1 MINGKKET
9 LWGGFVFVCL
19 PEQNGDDAFN
29 GSIFINFTRKTST
42 AICAETRTQLH
53 SHPHDSHIPLLSPS
67 SSSAAPARLF
77 PSCADFLPHH
87 HDNVIQPLYQNNMTA
102 YVVKVCFFF
111 ACCSLQDRWRFVNIC
126 NFRNCQSLGAT
137 GTFENMQFHIR
148 SSGTREN
155 DPFMTGAVNMRGW
168 WGLLLHFQM
177 QSRDT
182 EEFLNGKY
190 V

>member
-102 YVVKVCFFF
+102 YVVKVNKSVLFFLPVAVFRTVGDLLTF
-111 ACCSLQDRWRFVNIC
+111 AIFGTASHLVLQEPLRTCSSTF
-126 NFRNCQSLGAT
+126 GALVREKMIRLWQEQLT
-137 GTFENMQFHIR
+137 CEDDGGYCYIFKCKVGTRR
-148 SSGTREN
+148 SS
-155 DPFMTGAVNMRGW
+155 
-168 WGLLLHFQM
+168 
-177 QSRDT
+177 
-182 EEFLNGKY
+182 
-190 V
+190 